1 MFQELQRTIEI
12 HPIQS
17 NVPKPTRSEVIVPTR
32 SKDIGQVLENPH
44 ISPKSEMNEEQ
55 VGGKDPKDSKAGVIA
70 GVVVALVVIVVV
82 LIILFIIFKKR
93 FVGGRRDD
101 DPMTDSEMDTTADYF
116 YSTTEFNEVD
126 DSQH

>member
-55 VGGKDPKDSKAGVIA
+55 VGGKDPKAG
-70 GVVVALVVIVVV
+70 VV